1 MKQENMWG
9 AIDPAQWRTTPCV
22 VARLAVEEDVKAGAA
37 VFFLRN
43 HEEYGCTPYAI
54 ELPQLATWRDPES
67 GNLVPG
73 VIVQAEHGDGKV
85 LVGFRPLSGGNL
97 LGLLEEFHL
106 VSDMNS
112 FAPERANKT
121 MEPTR

>member
-1 MKQENMWG
+1 MKQEYMWE

-22 VARLAVEEDVKAGAA
+22 VARLAVEEDVKAGRA

-43 HEEYGCTPYAI
+43 HEKYGSTPYAI
-54 ELPQLATWRDPES
+54 ELPHLATWCDPES

-73 VIVQAEHGDGKV
+73 VIVQAEHADGKV

-97 LGLLEEFHL
+97 LATLEEFRL

-112 FAPERANKT
+112 FAQDRANKT